1 MKKISG
7 SGNNFSSEQI
17 KYLNNV
23 RIIQTNLIHAHGF
36 PKNIART
43 ELLKSKE
50 FFGKYGTIIKAT
62 TTYKINPY
70 NNKKLYS
77 TYIIYS
83 NEKEAALAVLDS
95 QIINDKKICVIFG
108 TNKYCN
114 YFLNNKKCPNI
125 DKCMF
130 IHQLVTDKY
139 FIIDD
144 ESNFTYNDHINLSKK
159 ILNLPDIK
167 KLKLINKTNPK
178 KNILSSS
185 EFKFLTKEENEL
197 YFKSG
202 NIRNIESDVISDKNN
217 KKGKNNI
224 FFNDLNEQNNFS
236 DKNACRKCKY
246 SNFPMDKNPNNLFD
260 LNIVNNEINEINFIS
275 GSNSIEPIE
284 LYKLFNNS
292 INHILSVQPFFCKLN
307 NFPLRKMELSF
318 FKNDLAKNNKDI
330 NILLEGCLDSL
341 KKI

>member
-1 MKKISG
+1 MERISG
-7 SGNNFSSEQI
+7 NDDKFSSERI

-36 PKNIART
+36 PSSIART

-50 FFGKYGTIIKAT
+50 YFGRYGTIIKAT
-62 TTYKINPY
+62 TTYKINPN

-77 TYIIYS
+77 VYILYS

-95 QIINDKKICVIFG
+95 QINNDKKICVFFG
-108 TNKYCN
+108 TNKYC
-114 YFLNNKKCPNI
+114 YYLLNNKKCPNI
-125 DKCMF
+125 GKCMF
-130 IHQLVTDKY
+130 IHQLVTDKD

-144 ESNFTYNDHINLSKK
+144 DSNFSYNDHINLSKK
-159 ILNLPDIK
+159 ILNLPNIK
-167 KLKLINKTNPK
+167 KLNLIKMTNPK
-178 KNILSSS
+178 KNILPSE
-185 EFKFLTKEENEL
+185 EFKFLTEEEKAF

-202 NIRNIESDVISDKNN
+202 NIRYIKSDIISDKKNT
-217 KKGKNNI
+217 KEKNNI
-224 FFNDLNEQNNFS
+224 FFNDLNEQNNFR
-236 DKNACRKCKY
+236 DKNTCRKCKY
-246 SNFPMDKNPNNLFD
+246 FNFPIGKNPSKFLD
-260 LNIVNNEINEINFIS
+260 LNIVNNKMNETNFIS

-292 INHILSVQPFFCKLN
+292 INHILSVQPFFFKLN

-318 FKNDLAKNNKDI
+318 FKKDLAKNNKDI

-341 KKI
+341 KNI

>member
-1 MKKISG
+1 MERISG
-7 SGNNFSSEQI
+7 KDDKFSSERI

-36 PKNIART
+36 PSSIART

-50 FFGKYGTIIKAT
+50 FFGKYGTIIKANI
-62 TTYKINPY
+62 TYKINPY
-70 NNKKLYS
+70 NNEKLYS
-77 TYIIYS
+77 AYILYS

-95 QIINDKKICVIFG
+95 QINNDKIICVFFG
-108 TNKYCN
+108 TNKYCY
-114 YFLNNKKCPNI
+114 YFLNNEKCPNI
-125 DKCMF
+125 GKCMF
-130 IHQLVTDKY
+130 IHQLVNDKN
-139 FIIDD
+139 FIIDND
-144 ESNFTYNDHINLSKK
+144 SNFSYNDHINLSKK
-159 ILNLPDIK
+159 ILNLPNIK

-185 EFKFLTKEENEL
+185 EFKFLNKEEKEL

-202 NIRNIESDVISDKNN
+202 NIGYIESDIISDKNN
-217 KKGKNNI
+217 TKEKNNI

-236 DKNACRKCKY
+236 DKNTCRKCKY

-318 FKNDLAKNNKDI
+318 FKKDLAKKNKDI
-330 NILLEGCLDSL
+330 NIILDGCLDSL
-341 KKI
+341 KNI

>member
-1 MKKISG
+1 MERISG
-7 SGNNFSSEQI
+7 NDDKFSSERI

-43 ELLKSKE
+43 KLLKSKE

-77 TYIIYS
+77 VYILYS

-95 QIINDKKICVIFG
+95 QINNDKKICVFFG
-108 TNKYCN
+108 TNKYCY
-114 YFLNNKKCPNI
+114 YFLNNEKCPNI
-125 DKCMF
+125 GKCMF
-130 IHQLVTDKY
+130 IHQLVNDKN
-139 FIIDD
+139 FIIDND
-144 ESNFTYNDHINLSKK
+144 SNFSYNDHINLSKK
-159 ILNLPDIK
+159 ILNLPNIK
-167 KLKLINKTNPK
+167 KLNLIKMTNPK
-178 KNILSSS
+178 ENILSSE
-185 EFKFLTKEENEL
+185 EFKFLTEEEKAF
-197 YFKSG
+197 YSKSG
-202 NIRNIESDVISDKNN
+202 NIRYIKSDFISDKKNT
-217 KKGKNNI
+217 KEKNNI
-224 FFNDLNEQNNFS
+224 FFNDLNEQNNFR
-236 DKNACRKCKY
+236 DKNTCRKCKY
-246 SNFPMDKNPNNLFD
+246 FNFPICKNSSKLLD
-260 LNIVNNEINEINFIS
+260 LNIVNNKMNETNFIS

-318 FKNDLAKNNKDI
+318 FKKDLAKNNKDI

-341 KKI
+341 KNI

>member
-1 MKKISG
+1 MKD
-7 SGNNFSSEQI
+7 FSSEQI

-50 FFGKYGTIIKAT
+50 FFEKYGTIIKAT

-77 TYIIYS
+77 IYIIYS

-95 QIINDKKICVIFG
+95 QIVNDKKICVFFG
-108 TNKYCN
+108 TNKYCK
-114 YFLNNKKCPNI
+114 YFLNNEKCPNI
-125 DKCMF
+125 NKCMF
-130 IHQLVTDKY
+130 IHQLITDKD

-144 ESNFTYNDHINLSKK
+144 DSNFTYNDHISLSKK

-167 KLKLINKTNPK
+167 
-178 KNILSSS
+178 NILPSS
-185 EFKFLTKEENEL
+185 EFIFLTKEEKAL

-202 NIRNIESDVISDKNN
+202 NIRYIKSDVIGDKNN
-217 KKGKNNI
+217 MKEKNNI

-236 DKNACRKCKY
+236 DKNTCRKCKY
-246 SNFPMDKNPNNLFD
+246 FNFPINKNPTNLFD
-260 LNIVNNEINEINFIS
+260 LNIVNNEINETNFIS

-318 FKNDLAKNNKDI
+318 FKKDLAKKNKDI
-330 NILLEGCLDSL
+330 NILLDGCLDSL
-341 KKI
+341 KNI

>member
-1 MKKISG
+1 
-7 SGNNFSSEQI
+7 
-17 KYLNNV
+17 
-23 RIIQTNLIHAHGF
+23 
-36 PKNIART
+36 
-43 ELLKSKE
+43 
-50 FFGKYGTIIKAT
+50 
-62 TTYKINPY
+62 
-70 NNKKLYS
+70 
-77 TYIIYS
+77 
-83 NEKEAALAVLDS
+83 
-95 QIINDKKICVIFG
+95 
-108 TNKYCN
+108 
-114 YFLNNKKCPNI
+114 
-125 DKCMF
+125 MF

-185 EFKFLTKEENEL
+185 EFKFLTDEEKAL
-197 YFKSG
+197 YFRSG
-202 NIRNIESDVISDKNN
+202 NIGYIESDVISDKNN
-217 KKGKNNI
+217 TKEENNI

-236 DKNACRKCKY
+236 DKNTCRKCKY
-246 SNFPMDKNPNNLFD
+246 SNFPINKNPNNLFD

-330 NILLEGCLDSL
+330 NIFLDGCLDSL
-341 KKI
+341 KNI